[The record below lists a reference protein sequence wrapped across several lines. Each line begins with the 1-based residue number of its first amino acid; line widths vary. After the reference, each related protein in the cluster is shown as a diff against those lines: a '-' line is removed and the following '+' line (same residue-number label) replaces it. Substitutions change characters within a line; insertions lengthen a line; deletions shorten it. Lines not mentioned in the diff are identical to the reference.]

1 MNFDFFT
8 KQEPARLDNR
18 MDCPV
23 LDIHSLIYGSMS
35 VAVVM
40 LFIFINLGGF

>member
-1 MNFDFFT
+1 M
-8 KQEPARLDNR
+8 KSPARLDKR
-18 MDCPV
+18 MECPV
-23 LDIHSLIYGSMS
+23 LDTHSLLYGCMS